1 MSRMLTRALWWAG
14 LGLLFGAGLVAG
26 LALAQPAEAA
36 ELTSQPG
43 DPVEC
48 STVPGP
54 STTISTVVTGPR
66 GGTWT
71 RETTISGP
79 PQVVCRQVPPV
90 LMTSPR
96 YGQAPQAETM
106 CDSNGTCRRIWR

>member
-14 LGLLFGAGLVAG
+14 LGLLFGSGLVAG
-26 LALAQPAEAA
+26 LAVAEAA
-36 ELTSQPG
+36 DLTQQPG

-54 STTISTVVTGPR
+54 STTIYTRFTTPR
-66 GGTWT
+66 GEVYT

-96 YGQAPQAETM
+96 YGEAARAETV
-106 CDSNGTCRRIWR
+106 CQADGTCRRIWR